1 MAKQEFIPASKSDTS
16 NAADIQLAVAALMLE
31 VVKADHRIDRLEVA
45 EMIDTLRDKFQLDAQ
60 AVGHL
65 LELAG
70 DVGNYLVHLE
80 SLTTR
85 IRDQWDHNQRIQ
97 VLMKLWG
104 IAAADQQIDVREV
117 TLIEKMSLLLGIDE
131 ASSLQVRHQAEQ
143 ALNEEL

>member
-1 MAKQEFIPASKSDTS
+1 MAEQEFIPASKSDAN

-70 DVGNYLVHLE
+70 DVGNYLVRLD
-80 SLTTR
+80 SLTAR
-85 IRDQWDHNQRIQ
+85 IRQQWNHNERLQ
-97 VLMKLWG
+97 LLKKLWE

-117 TLIEKMSLLLGIDE
+117 TLIEQVSLLLDIDE
-131 ASSLQVRHQAEQ
+131 VSSLQARHQVEQ
-143 ALNEEL
+143 GLIEEP

>member
-1 MAKQEFIPASKSDTS
+1 MAEQEFIPADKSDTG
-16 NAADIQLAVAALMLE
+16 NTADIQLAVAALMLQ

-45 EMIDTLRDKFQLDAQ
+45 EMIETLRDKFQLDGQ

-85 IRDQWDHNQRIQ
+85 VRDQWNHNERLQ
-97 VLMKLWG
+97 LLTKLWG
-104 IAAADQQIDVREV
+104 IAAADQQIDIREV
-117 TLIEKMSLLLGIDE
+117 TLIEKISLLLGIDE
-131 ASSLQVRHQAEQ
+131 ALSLQVRHQAEQ
-143 ALNEEL
+143 ALIEDP